1 VAFSPRDRTLAQLL
15 SRAFALLA
23 GLGVGAFA
31 MTLLAYA
38 VNLGWV
44 TPQLDRSRL
53 SAKAESA
60 AFAAML
66 DEENGLRAYLL
77 THESRFLAPY
87 KQATI
92 ALDRANGELLASLD
106 SADVGAQMVRVRVA
120 EEKWHERWADAVIG
134 PLGDAPPAMEMGKEL
149 FDAYRSEQSAFAQ
162 AIDRRTETL
171 SRRERGS
178 TEVRVALELAVFLGV
193 LVLAIRQH
201 RALRES
207 VVAPLAEL
215 LRDIAR
221 VRDGVLE
228 TTVEHR
234 GPRELRELRQG
245 INDMVHAL
253 SAAQAVAEAR
263 DDLVR
268 EHAARLRQI
277 LNASREFAESL
288 NLSYVV
294 SAVRASTAAV
304 GGYERVIVWLTDD
317 EEKKLRN
324 AEAMEGAE
332 RGMATMPPEAIVEMG
347 EGLAGRAAKCGRIT
361 VEDSEG
367 RVRFKDSENGSVRAL
382 AIPLIVGAR
391 VVGVLEARH
400 AQAQV
405 PTNQAAEILEMFA
418 THAATAIEAARLHE
432 VTEERSQMDPLTH
445 LFNRRRLEEDLN
457 AEWKRCARY
466 GRPLTFVMLDVDYFK
481 AFNDTHGHPQADLAL
496 QELASVIASAIRA
509 SDTPYRYGG
518 EEFCILLRETNAEDG
533 LVFAERLR
541 KRVEQR
547 FASGRLPALT
557 TSLGVAEFSANMATP
572 LDLVEA
578 ADAAMYESKAAGRNR
593 VTVSSAP
600 PARPFGLPR
609 GEIEPP
615 LSS

>member
-1 VAFSPRDRTLAQLL
+1 
-15 SRAFALLA
+15 
-23 GLGVGAFA
+23 
-31 MTLLAYA
+31 MTLLACV
-38 VNLGWV
+38 VNLGWI

-53 SAKAESA
+53 SAKAENA

-66 DEENGLRAYLL
+66 DQETGLRAYLL
-77 THESRFLAPY
+77 THQDRFLAPY
-87 KQATI
+87 TQATI
-92 ALDRANGELLASLD
+92 ALERANEELVASLD
-106 SADVGAQMVRVRVA
+106 SAADLGRQMIRVRVA
-120 EEKWHERWADAVIG
+120 EEKWHELWADAVVG
-134 PLGDAPPAMEMGKEL
+134 PLGGATPSMEMGKEL
-149 FDAYRSEQSAFAQ
+149 FDAYRTEQSGFAK
-162 AIDRRTETL
+162 AIDRRTESL
-171 SRRERGS
+171 SGRERGA
-178 TEVRVALELAVFLGV
+178 TGVRVALELAVFLGV
-193 LVLAIRQH
+193 LLLAMRQH
-201 RALRES
+201 RALRDS
-207 VVAPLAEL
+207 VVTPLAEL

-228 TTVEHR
+228 TTIEHR

-245 INDMVHAL
+245 INDMVRAL
-253 SAAQAVAEAR
+253 SAARATAEAR
-263 DDLVR
+263 DELVR

-304 GGYERVIVWLTDD
+304 GGYERVIVWLMDD
-317 EEKKLRN
+317 EEKKLHN
-324 AEAMEGAE
+324 AEGVEGGRE
-332 RGMATMPPEAIVEMG
+332 GMATVPPEVTVEMG
-347 EGLAGRAAKCGRIT
+347 QGLAGRAAKCGRIT

-367 RVRFKDSENGSVRAL
+367 RLRFKDSENGPVRAL

-400 AQAQV
+400 AQAQA

-432 VTEERSQMDPLTH
+432 VTEERSQVDPLTH
-445 LFNRRRLEEDLN
+445 LFNRRRLEDDLN
-457 AEWKRCARY
+457 SEWKRCARY
-466 GRPLTFVMLDVDYFK
+466 GRPLAFVMLDVDYFK

-496 QELASVIASAIRA
+496 QELASVISGAIRA
-509 SDTPYRYGG
+509 SDTAYRYGG

-547 FASGRLPALT
+547 FASDRPPALT
-557 TSLGVAEFSANMATP
+557 ASFGVAGFSTNMATP

-578 ADAAMYESKAAGRNR
+578 ADAAMYESKAGGRNR
-593 VTVSSAP
+593 VMVSSAP
-600 PARPFGLPR
+600 PARPLGLPN
-609 GEIEPP
+609 GDLEPR
-615 LSS
+615 LVST